1 MNSNMKFQLQAIC
14 TGVVLVICIASGIPG
29 GWTLAFAT
37 ATWWLAGKT
46 AQYQIN
52 EDYGG
57 TNSTKAQ
64 GQGGANAPSTSSAQR
79 E

>member
-29 GWTLAFAT
+29 GWTIAFAA

-46 AQYQIN
+46 A
-52 EDYGG
+52 
-57 TNSTKAQ
+57 
-64 GQGGANAPSTSSAQR
+64 
-79 E
+79 